1 MSDRIP
7 LSFRRFWHGTENQSK
22 SKRFNSRLDLVKGFT
37 GNEEMKRAHYKGR
50 VAPGRARQAHVM
62 YLIDRDQGVH
72 PKRDKKDQIYDEAS
86 GRTASIPWVTVWMS
100 GFAADEHKLSHHEQ

>member
-37 GNEEMKRAHYKGR
+37 GNEEMKRAHYKDVSR
-50 VAPGRARQAHVM
+50 LVVR
-62 YLIDRDQGVH
+62 DRH
-72 PKRDKKDQIYDEAS
+72 
-86 GRTASIPWVTVWMS
+86 T
-100 GFAADEHKLSHHEQ
+100 